1 MGLMD
6 RVKAQ
11 ATELAQKTQDTAKAK
26 LDEAQAKRRGDTL
39 LRSLG
44 AAVYTERTG
53 RGTADTKAQ
62 IDKLVSEISAYESE
76 TGVNPAAPPAAPPA
90 DPAQDSTSQV

>member
-26 LDEAQAKRRGDTL
+26 LDEAQAKRRGDAL

-76 TGVNPAAPPAAPPA
+76 TGVNPATPPA

>member
-26 LDEAQAKRRGDTL
+26 LDEAQAKRRADTL

-44 AAVYTERTG
+44 AAVFAERTG
-53 RGTADTKAQ
+53 RGAPDTKEQ
-62 IDKLVSEISAYESE
+62 IDKLVADISAHESE
-76 TGVNPAAPPAAPPA
+76 TGMNLAAPPA
-90 DPAQDSTSQV
+90 DPGQADTTQV

>member
-1 MGLMD
+1 MGLMN

-26 LDEAQAKRRGDTL
+26 LDEAQAKRRGDAL

-44 AAVYTERTG
+44 AAVYAERTG
-53 RGTADTKAQ
+53 RGDADATAQ
-62 IDKLVSEISAYESE
+62 IDKLVSEISAHESE
-76 TGVNPAAPPAAPPA
+76 TGVNLADPPAEHAE
-90 DPAQDSTSQV
+90 DSTQV

>member
-6 RVKAQ
+6 RFKTQ

-26 LDEAQAKRRGDTL
+26 LDEAQAKRRGDAL

-44 AAVYTERTG
+44 AAVYAERTG
-53 RGTADTKAQ
+53 RGTADTKTQ
-62 IDKLVSEISAYESE
+62 IDKLVADISAHESE
-76 TGVNPAAPPAAPPA
+76 TGANLAAPPA
-90 DPAQDSTSQV
+90 DSAPDTTSQV

>member
-44 AAVYTERTG
+44 VAVYAERTG

-62 IDKLVSEISAYESE
+62 IDKLVSDISAHESE
-76 TGVNPAAPPAAPPA
+76 TGLNLAAPPE
-90 DPAQDSTSQV
+90 DTTQV

>member
-6 RVKAQ
+6 RVRAQ

-26 LDEAQAKRRGDTL
+26 LDEAQAKRRADTL

-44 AAVYTERTG
+44 AAVFAERTG
-53 RGTADTKAQ
+53 RGIPGSQEQ
-62 IDKLVSEISAYESE
+62 IDKLVADLSAHEAE
-76 TGVNPAAPPAAPPA
+76 TGLNLAAPPA
-90 DPAQDSTSQV
+90 DSGPDTTQV

>member
-6 RVKAQ
+6 RFKAQ

-26 LDEAQAKRRGDTL
+26 LDEAQAKRRGDAL

-44 AAVYTERTG
+44 AAVYAERTG
-53 RGTADTKAQ
+53 RGGADTKAQ
-62 IDKLVSEISAYESE
+62 IDKLVSEISAHESE
-76 TGVNPAAPPAAPPA
+76 TGVNLAAPPAEQAE
-90 DPAQDSTSQV
+90 DTTTQV

>member
-11 ATELAQKTQDTAKAK
+11 ATELAQKTQGTAKAK
-26 LDEAQAKRRGDTL
+26 LDEAQAKRRADAL

-44 AAVYTERTG
+44 AAVYAERTG
-53 RGTADTKAQ
+53 RGRPGHQGADRQAGGRLSRLT
-62 IDKLVSEISAYESE
+62 SRR
-76 TGVNPAAPPAAPPA
+76 PA
-90 DPAQDSTSQV
+90 

>member
-26 LDEAQAKRRGDTL
+26 LDEAQAKRRADAL

-44 AAVYTERTG
+44 TAVYAERTG
-53 RGTADTKAQ
+53 RGAPDTKEQ
-62 IDKLVSEISAYESE
+62 IDKLVADISAHESE
-76 TGVNPAAPPAAPPA
+76 TGMNLAAPPA
-90 DPAQDSTSQV
+90 DPGQADTTQV